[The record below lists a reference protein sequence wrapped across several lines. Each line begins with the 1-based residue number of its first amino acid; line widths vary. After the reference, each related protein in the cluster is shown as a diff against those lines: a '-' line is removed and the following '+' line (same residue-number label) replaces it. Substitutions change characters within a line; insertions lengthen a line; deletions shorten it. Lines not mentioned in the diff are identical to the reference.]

1 MALPLNFMTIHLLD
15 NHIDMPSIRNGH
27 PGPASHD
34 IRSNSVNGVSVTNL
48 PVIGNGVPPPVGV
61 ATPPNTL
68 LIHHISHVLY
78 YPINISAS
86 GVSKRMLT
94 PQSSQSYP
102 SGGHVSSHPFT
113 RLIRFISSGR
123 EMWGEPVDQSL
134 DVGMAY
140 AKNVPIYAH
149 VLSGHSPWTLQGR
162 TGQVVQVDE
171 LLSPI
176 SPNQAGTVRA
186 IGLSYVDHARE
197 LNQPLPSAP
206 SVFFKPPTTIANPG
220 EAIPVP
226 RCAQHDEVDYEVELA
241 VVLGRDCKNVAP
253 DDAIDFILGWT
264 CANDLTA
271 RRVQETS
278 SQWGYSKGFDKFLPL
293 GPCLV
298 STALLP
304 DPRDLVLETR
314 LNGEVVQN
322 GSARNMI
329 WPVSELI
336 SHLSQGTTLP
346 AGTVIITGTPPG
358 IGASRGVWLR
368 DGDEVRCSI
377 SGGIAQP
384 HIEPKPESPLR
395 C

>member
-1 MALPLNFMTIHLLD
+1 MSQDL
-15 NHIDMPSIRNGH
+15 
-27 PGPASHD
+27 
-34 IRSNSVNGVSVTNL
+34 RS
-48 PVIGNGVPPPVGV
+48 
-61 ATPPNTL
+61 
-68 LIHHISHVLY
+68 
-78 YPINISAS
+78 
-86 GVSKRMLT
+86 
-94 PQSSQSYP
+94 
-102 SGGHVSSHPFT
+102 VSSH
-113 RLIRFISSGR
+113 S
-123 EMWGEPVDQSL
+123 Q
-134 DVGMAY
+134 
-140 AKNVPIYAH
+140 
-149 VLSGHSPWTLQGR
+149 
-162 TGQVVQVDE
+162 

-253 DDAIDFILGWT
+253 DEAIDFILGWT

-278 SQWGYSKGFDKFLPL
+278 SQWGYSKGRSLAKLDFPIDGRLTLSGFDKFLPL

-314 LNGEVVQN
+314 LNGELVQN

-329 WPVSELI
+329 WPVSE
-336 SHLSQGTTLP
+336 
-346 AGTVIITGTPPG
+346 
-358 IGASRGVWLR
+358 
-368 DGDEVRCSI
+368 
-377 SGGIAQP
+377 
-384 HIEPKPESPLR
+384 
-395 C
+395 